1 MECKPLIEKLLWNS
15 IVIFIWVHFFFWKKM
30 HLQQHLLLLNHKNL
44 SSCLVLGLWH
54 FRTFNNNFFW
64 SIPLVCRCSK
74 VEIGFSEG
82 QLPGSFGVLLSRWLC
97 WVRGALKILLG
108 KLGISSQPGSKRYL
122 ENILPTSWSLW
133 TLLWAAYDKVATGG
147 KKRFSNRPKFL
158 HVFIRQLRHRSDLK
172 MKEGEIRRSC
182 TSGLQ
187 DFADVGWC
195 HSGRWPL
202 I

>member
-1 MECKPLIEKLLWNS
+1 
-15 IVIFIWVHFFFWKKM
+15 M

-54 FRTFNNNFFW
+54 FRTFKNNFFW

-74 VEIGFSEG
+74 VEIGFSGG

-147 KKRFSNRPKFL
+147 KKRFSNCLKFL
-158 HVFIRQLRHRSDLK
+158 HVIRESFHRAKILQL
-172 MKEGEIRRSC
+172 C
-182 TSGLQ
+182 C
-187 DFADVGWC
+187 GW
-195 HSGRWPL
+195 R
-202 I
+202 